1 MWFNI
6 PVFGEVG
13 LLTGQQIN
21 PSLTMLFL
29 MSISFVTYISY
40 AIYRELFYQHILFS
54 QEEYIVNTRV
64 KDYNEYIK
72 NPDGSIDAEF
82 EEVK

>member
-29 MSISFVTYISY
+29 MSIAFVTYISY
-40 AIYRELFYQHILFS
+40 AIYRELFYQPILLLK
-54 QEEYIVNTRV
+54 EEYIVNTRQ
-64 KDYNEYIK
+64 KDYSEYIK
-72 NPDGSIDAEF
+72 NLDGSIDAEF
-82 EEVK
+82 EEIK

>member
-1 MWFNI
+1 MWFNL
-6 PVFGEVG
+6 PVLGKVG

-29 MSISFVTYISY
+29 MSIMFVMYLSY
-40 AIYRELFYQHILFS
+40 EIYKEFFYQPVFLLK
-54 QEEYIVNTRV
+54 EEYIVNTRP
-64 KDYNEYIK
+64 KYYSEYIK

-82 EEVK
+82 EEVE

>member
-1 MWFNI
+1 MWFNL
-6 PVFGEVG
+6 PGLGKVG

-29 MSISFVTYISY
+29 MSIMFVMY
-40 AIYRELFYQHILFS
+40 LFYDIYKAFFYQPVFLLK
-54 QEEYIVNTRV
+54 EEYIVNTRQ

-82 EEVK
+82 EEVE

>member
-1 MWFNI
+1 MWFNL
-6 PVFGEVG
+6 PVLGEVG
-13 LLTGQQIN
+13 LLTGQRIN
-21 PSLTMLFL
+21 LHLTMLFI
-29 MSISFVTYISY
+29 ISSMFVM
-40 AIYRELFYQHILFS
+40 HICYEVYKEFFCKPVLLLK
-54 QEEYIVNTRV
+54 EGYIVNTRV